1 MSELPRT
8 TEVLIVGAG
17 PVGLTLASSLQA
29 RGVDVLLLDKSTE
42 ISNTSR
48 AAVIHA
54 RTLEVLHGI
63 DVTDEL
69 VRRGAIVPR
78 FTVRDRDRALLT
90 IDFDGLPTPHPY
102 TLMLP
107 QNVTEEVL
115 TGRLAEL
122 GGRVHRPY
130 ELARLEQDG
139 AGVTATMVGGE
150 TVRASY
156 VVGADGMH
164 SAVRDQTTIGF
175 AGDVY
180 GQSFVLADVHLDRG
194 FDDSEVMLYF
204 APAGLLVVA
213 PLPGGRH
220 RIVATADVAPEHPDR
235 DDIQALL
242 DARGPQK
249 RPAHVKDVVW
259 SSRFRVHHRLA
270 DRYREG
276 RVFLAGDA
284 AHVHS
289 PVGGQGMNTGIQ
301 DAVALAARLAGVL
314 REGDDER
321 ILDGY
326 EAERR
331 PVAAGVVALTDRM
344 TRLATVRH
352 PIVRWIRNA
361 TLSVLDRIP
370 AVDRNIALQ
379 LSGLAID
386 LRRPHA
392 EPLALGGVAPHE
404 SERDLERNANRL
416 VGRPQQHGF
425 LLEEMTSD
433 RVDDASGELEA
444 AGSRPADPQLTKAT
458 LPSKRPL
465 TASP

>member
-17 PVGLTLASSLQA
+17 PVGLTLAASLQA
-29 RGVDVLLLDKSTE
+29 RGVDVLLLDKAAE
-42 ISNTSR
+42 IANTSR

-54 RTLEVLHGI
+54 RTLEVLHSI
-63 DVTDEL
+63 DVGDEL
-69 VRRGAIVPR
+69 VRRGMIVPR

-90 IDFDGLPTPHPY
+90 IEFDELPTPHPY

-150 TVRASY
+150 TVRALY

-164 SAVRDQTTIGF
+164 SAVRDQTAIGF
-175 AGDVY
+175 VGDTY
-180 GQSFVLADVHLDRG
+180 GQSFVLADVHLDWE

-204 APAGLLVVA
+204 APAGLVVVA
-213 PLPGGRH
+213 PLPSGRH

-235 DDIQALL
+235 NDIQALL

-249 RPAHVKDVVW
+249 RPARVKDVVW

-289 PVGGQGMNTGIQ
+289 PAGGQGMNTGIQ
-301 DAVALAARLAGVL
+301 DAVALAIRLAGVL
-314 REGDDER
+314 RDGAEDR
-321 ILDGY
+321 MLDGY

-331 PVAAGVVALTDRM
+331 PVAADVVAFTDRM
-344 TRLATVRH
+344 TRLATVDH
-352 PIVRWIRNA
+352 SIVRRIRNA
-361 TLSVLDRIP
+361 TFRVLNQIP
-370 AVDRNIALQ
+370 AVHRNIALK

-386 LRRPHA
+386 RRHPQA
-392 EPLALGGVAPHE
+392 DDPVGLSGEPPHE
-404 SERDLERNANRL
+404 SERDL
-416 VGRPQQHGF
+416 
-425 LLEEMTSD
+425 
-433 RVDDASGELEA
+433 DAA
-444 AGSRPADPQLTKAT
+444 P
-458 LPSKRPL
+458 
-465 TASP
+465 TASS